1 LNNLENKSSSVDISI
16 SNINSVTASN
26 IARLSNLETKSASV
40 DISVSN
46 INTFTSSNAN
56 TSLNSK
62 TGSYATTG
70 SNTFFGTQTYSGSV
84 YIAND
89 LIVQGSSS
97 IQYISASSVSIGT
110 NIVQLNTANPS
121 VRFAGLSI
129 IDSGSVGG
137 SGSFLY
143 DSKEDEFLF
152 VHRGNGTNVTSSHFI
167 MGPETFDNLGNELYL
182 TCNRLSKGTGKEH
195 LVDSCIFDNGTTTC
209 IKNDLIGTGT
219 ACFSNNVCTLNLI
232 SKCNIR
238 VGIDGG
244 YSVISGPSTGAGI
257 QLGTNSSTFD
267 RDLNLGFVAANL
279 SFSPTMTINAQTA
292 NTCFAASICAP
303 SFIGGA
309 YSGTCGIFSD
319 YLSVAASTGG
329 SSTFWGNMCVS
340 NNKCTYLSGKT
351 TVGWFGTN
359 YFCSAGTG
367 YNKLTIRNTTAGT
380 GNGAQLSIGND
391 NDADQLYIQSF
402 SSTFTTSGMN
412 IAGGAVIN
420 GEGPGGLSIAATQ
433 SNIGFYTNGSA
444 VGNLR
449 MIIACAG
456 NVGINCTSPGTT
468 LTVGGTIASSGTIC
482 GLGAVYAAGNIR
494 VSSATS
500 AGNSVDPA
508 ITTGG
513 CTKIGMWFD
522 TGGVGLGTGGNYL
535 YLCVNGAVNNYTG
548 WNLNNGVV
556 TRYFSGNMQGLTA
569 AYWDIPVYDDNG
581 NGQMIEVKAFFDHY
595 LYSYGAHLYKY
606 MSTRNTAQADITIIN
621 CTSGNGGSWTAYKA
635 NDTTVRVCKIAGGY
649 VGSGAYWIQVTA
661 KAQ

>member
-1 LNNLENKSSSVDISI
+1 L
-16 SNINSVTASN
+16 A
-26 IARLSNLETKSASV
+26 
-40 DISVSN
+40 
-46 INTFTSSNAN
+46 
-56 TSLNSK
+56 
-62 TGSYATTG
+62 
-70 SNTFFGTQTYSGSV
+70 
-84 YIAND
+84 
-89 LIVQGSSS
+89 VQ
-97 IQYISASSVSIGT
+97 
-110 NIVQLNTANPS
+110 
-121 VRFAGLSI
+121 
-129 IDSGSVGG
+129 DSGSSAGITGSILWDSLCNRWMYSNPSTIGYSGG
-137 SGSFLY
+137 IIMSGPRAATLGAETTLTCNYVAKSGGGDHLY
-143 DSKEDEFLF
+143 DS
-152 VHRGNGTNVTSSHFI
+152 
-167 MGPETFDNLGNELYL
+167 
-182 TCNRLSKGTGKEH
+182 
-195 LVDSCIFDNGTTTC
+195 CIIDDGTTVC
-209 IKNDLIGTGT
+209 VNANFIGTGT
-219 ACFSNNVCTLNLI
+219 ACFSNNVCALNLI

-329 SSTFWGNMCVS
+329 SSTFWGNVCVS